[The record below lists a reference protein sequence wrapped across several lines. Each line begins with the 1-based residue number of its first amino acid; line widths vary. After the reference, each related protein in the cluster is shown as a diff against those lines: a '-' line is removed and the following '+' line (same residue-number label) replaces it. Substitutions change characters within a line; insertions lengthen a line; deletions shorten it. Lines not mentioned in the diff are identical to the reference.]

1 VSVKGW
7 IDEAMEMLQRKCPEM
22 NMMLGA
28 ILAVYGEFK
37 PGFINDLIL
46 PC

>member
-7 IDEAMEMLQRKCPEM
+7 IDEAMEMLQRKYPEM

-46 PC
+46 SC